1 MYIPEELLQALKSG
15 TMASMLGDG
24 AGMTEVDL
32 GMLDLPSGRLVAADP
47 LGNDAVPF
55 AQTVAPGRYLV
66 ILHVVRDAEGEEI
79 VAFAEVRLND
89 AQPARYEMALTGEE
103 DTSEPLEE
111 DGFFGFEAEECVSIL
126 LESRVCLC
134 RDPTCAGRWSAAVQ
148 RPASSV
154 FPAAVSPALDDLAQS
169 MKSNAGALENRF
181 RKAED
186 RITEKNNRFFSEK
199 GLTYSYS
206 NYYFESQR
214 TANELG
220 KP

>member
-32 GMLDLPSGRLVAADP
+32 GLLDLPSGRLVAADP

-55 AQTVAPGRYLV
+55 AQTVAPGRYPV

-79 VAFAEVRLND
+79 VVFAEVRLND

-111 DGFFGFEAEECVSIL
+111 DGFFGFEAEEGFGGFWDASLSLRDAEVDAVEDALVASFQPRRMAVLWQRAQGQTLAAFSCGFGDGAYPAFWGFDADGAPC
-126 LESRVCLC
+126 CLIVDFLC
-134 RDPTCAGRWSAAVQ
+134 
-148 RPASSV
+148 
-154 FPAAVSPALDDLAQS
+154 
-169 MKSNAGALENRF
+169 
-181 RKAED
+181 
-186 RITEKNNRFFSEK
+186 FSEA
-199 GLTYSYS
+199 
-206 NYYFESQR
+206 E
-214 TANELG
+214 
-220 KP
+220 

>member
-55 AQTVAPGRYLV
+55 AQTVAPGRYPV

-111 DGFFGFEAEECVSIL
+111 DGFFGFEAEEGFGGFWDGSLSLRDAEVDAVEDTLVASFQPRRMAVL
-126 LESRVCLC
+126 WQRVQGQTLAAFSCGFGDGAYPAFWGFDADGAPCCLIVDFLC
-134 RDPTCAGRWSAAVQ
+134 
-148 RPASSV
+148 
-154 FPAAVSPALDDLAQS
+154 
-169 MKSNAGALENRF
+169 
-181 RKAED
+181 
-186 RITEKNNRFFSEK
+186 FSEA
-199 GLTYSYS
+199 
-206 NYYFESQR
+206 E
-214 TANELG
+214 
-220 KP
+220 

>member
-24 AGMTEVDL
+24 TGMTEVDL

-55 AQTVAPGRYLV
+55 AQTVAPGRYPV

-111 DGFFGFEAEECVSIL
+111 DGFFGFEAECT
-126 LESRVCLC
+126 RH
-134 RDPTCAGRWSAAVQ
+134 
-148 RPASSV
+148 
-154 FPAAVSPALDDLAQS
+154 
-169 MKSNAGALENRF
+169 RF
-181 RKAED
+181 RCRLRQQVR
-186 RITEKNNRFFSEK
+186 RISPDGFFAIRGGSAVVH
-199 GLTYSYS
+199 GSCIGRCRSSACRYRLCQCSWHRY
-206 NYYFESQR
+206 
-214 TANELG
+214 A
-220 KP
+220 

>member
-32 GMLDLPSGRLVAADP
+32 GMRDLPRGRLVAADP

-55 AQTVAPGRYLV
+55 AQTVAPGRYPV

-111 DGFFGFEAEECVSIL
+111 DGFFGFEAEEGFGGFWDASLSLRDAEVDAVEDALVVSFQPRRMAVL
-126 LESRVCLC
+126 WQRVQGQTLAAFSCGFGDGAYPAFWGFDADGAPCCLIVDFLC
-134 RDPTCAGRWSAAVQ
+134 
-148 RPASSV
+148 
-154 FPAAVSPALDDLAQS
+154 
-169 MKSNAGALENRF
+169 
-181 RKAED
+181 
-186 RITEKNNRFFSEK
+186 FSEA
-199 GLTYSYS
+199 
-206 NYYFESQR
+206 E
-214 TANELG
+214 
-220 KP
+220 